1 VCRQA
6 QEENSVEFC
15 NLKKNPLK
23 DLHRVTE
30 HPERLS
36 NRLLEQ
42 RSARRASIL
51 HLRRKEEGF
60 ISLEV

>member
-1 VCRQA
+1 VQTGTGR
-6 QEENSVEFC
+6 ELFEFC

-23 DLHRVTE
+23 DLHRVVE

-42 RSARRASIL
+42 KDSARRASIL
-51 HLRRKEEGF
+51 HLKEKGRR
-60 ISLEV
+60 I